1 MKIYTKLIL
10 LVTILSVILVGC
22 TVDNNGVDYEVK
34 LKEKDD
40 KIAGLEQELE
50 DLRDNDEDDVDDNDD
65 VSENLLLTTVRVLQ
79 LLKDKNMDDLSDFIH
94 PTKGVRFSPYGYVDI
109 ENHLVFKAE
118 EVNELEDN
126 TQVYTWGAYDG
137 SGEDIELSFNDYY
150 DKFIFDEDFSNP
162 QIIGNNVIVGIGNS
176 LVNIEEV
183 YPDGRFVELHFEGFD
198 PQYEGIDW
206 RSLRLVFETVD
217 GNWYLVG
224 IVHDQWTI

>member
-50 DLRDNDEDDVDDNDD
+50 DLRDNDEDAVDDNDD

>member
-34 LKEKDD
+34 LKEKDYE
-40 KIAGLEQELE
+40 IAGLEQKLE

-65 VSENLLLTTVRVLQ
+65 VSKNLLLTTVRVLQ

-118 EVNELEDN
+118 EVNDLEDN

>member
-50 DLRDNDEDDVDDNDD
+50 DLRDNDQDDVDDNDD